1 MKVIYWKINWNFPWQ
16 IITSLNISLSDENVF
31 GSWPSF
37 STFKAHIFF
46 FWKFTNKEDRKKIQ
60 NGHMIDSTK
69 QRVSSRFNVGRN
81 CLHVIC
87 GHSWFFKRL
96 LPNKFFLHRKD
107 LEAQRILNQQTL
119 CHLFISD
126 WKNIV
131 LPGVTLSFKQVKRR
145 KVSLLYM
152 WLLRAI

>member
-1 MKVIYWKINWNFPWQ
+1 M
-16 IITSLNISLSDENVF
+16 F

-46 FWKFTNKEDRKKIQ
+46 LWKFTNKGDRKKIQ
-60 NGHMIDSTK
+60 NGHMTVPNIEFPAALMLDATGYAWSVDT
-69 QRVSSRFNVGRN
+69 VDFLNDC
-81 CLHVIC
+81 CL
-87 GHSWFFKRL
+87 
-96 LPNKFFLHRKD
+96 LHRMD
-107 LEAQRILNQQTL
+107 LKAQRILNQQTH

-131 LPGVTLSFKQVKRR
+131 IPGVTLSFKQLKRQ

-152 WLLRAI
+152 WLVVSINTALMSLAS